1 MDDLTDKDKKTLNDM
16 ATKYGIRNYS
26 RLLRMVKRDRDE
38 QLRELKA
45 KQVNNKKEKR
55 KDRMKD

>member
-45 KQVNNKKEKR
+45 KQVNNNNKKGR
-55 KDRMKD
+55 